1 MKEIK
6 EKLIGFNTETLKEM
20 FYEFRRSTEEGS
32 ILIFDCIVDIL
43 EERIGDKVWDM

>member
-20 FYEFRRSTEEGS
+20 FYEFRRNNDEGS
-32 ILIFDCIVDIL
+32 ILVFNCIVDIL